1 MERRLSG
8 SPGKDLKGARDS
20 DLVAWSKAGDLEAF
34 GELVRRY
41 QKPVFRIVLR
51 MVRSPDDADDL
62 TQDTFVRAHRGLKTF
77 KDEYDFHPWLYRI
90 AVNQAINFLNKRK
103 RQAAADLDEVPEGDI
118 RAGPEPESPLQSA
131 SRQELL
137 TRLELA
143 LDKLPEEQ
151 RTVFLLRVQE
161 GLSYEEIAETMETPK
176 GTVMSRLARAR
187 MALRKHLG
195 VPVDREDDDLRLE

>member
-8 SPGKDLKGARDS
+8 ASGEGLKEARDAE
-20 DLVAWSKAGDLEAF
+20 LVARSKAGDSEAF

-51 MVRSPDDADDL
+51 MVKSPDDADDL

-77 KDEYDFHPWLYRI
+77 KEEFDFHPWLYRI

-103 RQAAADLDEVPEGDI
+103 RQAAVDLEDIPEGDVKS
-118 RAGPEPESPLQSA
+118 GPEPESPIQAA
-131 SRQELL
+131 SRNEMLKKL
-137 TRLELA
+137 DAALER
-143 LDKLPEEQ
+143 LPEEQ

-187 MALRKHLG
+187 MALRKYMG
-195 VPVDREDDDLRLE
+195 MPAT

>member
-1 MERRLSG
+1 
-8 SPGKDLKGARDS
+8 LKGARDS

>member
-8 SPGKDLKGARDS
+8 TPDEGLKGARDAE
-20 DLVAWSKAGDLEAF
+20 LVTRAKAGDNHAF
-34 GELVRRY
+34 SELVRRY

-51 MVRSPDDADDL
+51 MVRSLDDADDL

-90 AVNQAINFLNKRK
+90 AVNQAINLLNRRK
-103 RQAAADLDEVPEGDI
+103 RRPTVDLDEVPETEFRDA
-118 RAGPEPESPLQSA
+118 REMESPMQAA
-131 SRQELL
+131 SRGELL
-137 TRLELA
+137 DRLETALA
-143 LDKLPEEQ
+143 ELPEEQ

-161 GLSYEEIAETMETPK
+161 GLSYEDIAKSMGTPK

-187 MALRKHLG
+187 MALRKHLDIPA
-195 VPVDREDDDLRLE
+195 V

>member
-8 SPGKDLKGARDS
+8 NPGEALKAATDAQ
-20 DLVAWSKAGDLEAF
+20 LVSRSKAADVEAF

-51 MVRSPDDADDL
+51 MVKSPDDADDI

-77 KDEYDFHPWLYRI
+77 KEEFDFHPWLYRI
-90 AVNQAINFLNKRK
+90 AYNQAINFLNKRK
-103 RQAAADLDEVPEGDI
+103 RQAAVDLDDVPERDI
-118 RAGPEPESPLQSA
+118 KTGPEPESPIQSA

-137 TRLELA
+137 GRLESA
-143 LDKLPEEQ
+143 LERLPEEQ
-151 RTVFLLRVQE
+151 RTVFLLRVQD
-161 GLSYEEIAETMETPK
+161 GLSYEEIAETMGTPK

-187 MALRKHLG
+187 MALRKYMG
-195 VPVDREDDDLRLE
+195 MPVS

>member
-8 SPGKDLKGARDS
+8 SPGEALKAARDAE
-20 DLVAWSKAGDLEAF
+20 LVTRSKAGDVEAF

-51 MVRSPDDADDL
+51 MVKSPDDADDL
-62 TQDTFVRAHRGLKTF
+62 TQDTFVRAHRGLGTF
-77 KDEYDFHPWLYRI
+77 KDEFDFHPWLYRI

-103 RQAAADLDEVPEGDI
+103 RQAAVDLEGVPERDI
-118 RAGPEPESPLQSA
+118 KGGPAPESPLQAA

-137 TRLELA
+137 ERLESA
-143 LDKLPEEQ
+143 LERLPEEQ

-161 GLSYEEIAETMETPK
+161 GLSYEEIADAMETPK

-187 MALRKHLG
+187 MALRKFMEM
-195 VPVDREDDDLRLE
+195 PAS

>member
-1 MERRLSG
+1 
-8 SPGKDLKGARDS
+8 LKGARDGE
-20 DLVAWSKAGDLEAF
+20 LVARSKAGDLQAF

-41 QKPVFRIVLR
+41 QKPVYRIVLR

-77 KDEYDFHPWLYRI
+77 REEFDFHPWLYRI
-90 AVNQAINFLNKRK
+90 AVNQAINFINKRK
-103 RQAAADLDEVPEGDI
+103 RQAAVDIDEVPEGDVKS
-118 RAGPEPESPLQSA
+118 GPEPESPIQAA

-137 TRLELA
+137 TRLEEA
-143 LDKLPEEQ
+143 LRRLPEEQ

-161 GLSYEEIAETMETPK
+161 GLSYEEIADTMQTPK

-187 MALRKHLG
+187 MALRKYLDM
-195 VPVDREDDDLRLE
+195 PAE

>member
-1 MERRLSG
+1 M
-8 SPGKDLKGARDS
+8 KGARDS

>member
-8 SPGKDLKGARDS
+8 SPGEDLKGATDAE
-20 DLVAWSKAGDLEAF
+20 LVARSKAGDAPAF

-51 MVRSPDDADDL
+51 MVKSPDDADDL
-62 TQDTFVRAHRGLKTF
+62 TQDTFVRAHRGLRTF
-77 KDEYDFHPWLYRI
+77 KEEFDFHPWLYRI

-118 RAGPEPESPLQSA
+118 KSGPEPESPLMAA
-131 SRQELL
+131 SRVELL
-137 TRLELA
+137 HRLEAA
-143 LDKLPEEQ
+143 LERLPEEQ

-161 GLSYEEIAETMETPK
+161 GLSYEEIAKTMGTPK

-187 MALRKHLG
+187 MALRRFLDVAPG
-195 VPVDREDDDLRLE
+195 MEEYDTP

>member
-8 SPGKDLKGARDS
+8 NPGEALKAATDAQ
-20 DLVAWSKAGDLEAF
+20 LVSRSKSADVEAF

-51 MVRSPDDADDL
+51 MVKSPDDADDI

-77 KDEYDFHPWLYRI
+77 KEEFDFHPWLYRI
-90 AVNQAINFLNKRK
+90 AYNQAINFLNKRK
-103 RQAAADLDEVPEGDI
+103 RQAAVDLDDVPERDI
-118 RAGPEPESPLQSA
+118 KTGPEPESPIQSA

-137 TRLELA
+137 GRLESA
-143 LDKLPEEQ
+143 LERLPEEQ
-151 RTVFLLRVQE
+151 RTVFLLRVQD
-161 GLSYEEIAETMETPK
+161 GLSYEEIAETMGTPK

-187 MALRKHLG
+187 MALRKHMG
-195 VPVDREDDDLRLE
+195 MPA

>member
-1 MERRLSG
+1 M
-8 SPGKDLKGARDS
+8 KGARDS
-20 DLVAWSKAGDLEAF
+20 DLVAWSKAGDIEAF

-137 TRLELA
+137 TRLESA

>member
-20 DLVAWSKAGDLEAF
+20 DLVAWSKTGNLEAF

-137 TRLELA
+137 TRLEVA

-161 GLSYEEIAETMETPK
+161 GLSYEEIADTMDTPK

-187 MALRKHLG
+187 MALRKYLG
-195 VPVDREDDDLRLE
+195 VPADREDDLRLE

>member
-8 SPGKDLKGARDS
+8 SPGEALKGATDAQ
-20 DLVAWSKAGDLEAF
+20 LVSRSKAADVEAF

-51 MVRSPDDADDL
+51 MVKSPDDADDI

-77 KDEYDFHPWLYRI
+77 KEEFDFHPWLFRI
-90 AVNQAINFLNKRK
+90 AYNQAINFLNKRK
-103 RQAAADLDEVPEGDI
+103 RQAAVDLDDVPERDI
-118 RAGPEPESPLQSA
+118 KTGPEPESPIQSA

-137 TRLELA
+137 KRLESA
-143 LDKLPEEQ
+143 LERLPEEQ
-151 RTVFLLRVQE
+151 RTVFLLRVRE
-161 GLSYEEIAETMETPK
+161 GLSYEEIAETMGTPK

-187 MALRKHLG
+187 MALRKYMG
-195 VPVDREDDDLRLE
+195 MPAS

>member
-8 SPGKDLKGARDS
+8 ASGEGLKEARDAE
-20 DLVAWSKAGDLEAF
+20 LVARSKAGDTEAF

-51 MVRSPDDADDL
+51 MVKSPDDADDL
-62 TQDTFVRAHRGLKTF
+62 TQDTFVRAHRGLRTF
-77 KDEYDFHPWLYRI
+77 KEEFDFHPWLYRI

-103 RQAAADLDEVPEGDI
+103 RQAAVDLEDVPELDI
-118 RAGPEPESPLQSA
+118 KSGPEPESPLQSA
-131 SRQELL
+131 SRQEVLK
-137 TRLELA
+137 RLDAA
-143 LDKLPEEQ
+143 LERLPEEQ

-187 MALRKHLG
+187 MALRKYMG
-195 VPVDREDDDLRLE
+195 MPVP

>member
-8 SPGKDLKGARDS
+8 SPGEDLKAARDAE
-20 DLVAWSKAGDLEAF
+20 LVTRSKAGDLEAF

-51 MVRSPDDADDL
+51 MVKSPDDADDL
-62 TQDTFVRAHRGLKTF
+62 TQDTFVRAHRGLRTF
-77 KDEYDFHPWLYRI
+77 KDEFDFHPWLYRI

-103 RQAAADLDEVPEGDI
+103 RQAAVDLEGVPERDI
-118 RAGPEPESPLQSA
+118 KSGPEPESPLQSA
-131 SRQELL
+131 SRQEMLE
-137 TRLELA
+137 RLESALA
-143 LDKLPEEQ
+143 RLPEEQ

-187 MALRKHLG
+187 MALRKYMEM
-195 VPVDREDDDLRLE
+195 PAS

>member
-8 SPGKDLKGARDS
+8 ASGDDLKDARDAE
-20 DLVAWSKAGDLEAF
+20 LVARSKAGDNEAF

-51 MVRSPDDADDL
+51 MVKSPDDADDL
-62 TQDTFVRAHRGLKTF
+62 TQDTFVRAHRGLGTF
-77 KDEYDFHPWLYRI
+77 KEEFDFHPWLYRI

-103 RQAAADLDEVPEGDI
+103 RQAAVDLDDVPEGDVKS
-118 RAGPEPESPLQSA
+118 GPEPESPIQSA
-131 SRQELL
+131 SRNEMLKKL
-137 TRLELA
+137 DAALER
-143 LDKLPEEQ
+143 LPEEQ

-161 GLSYEEIAETMETPK
+161 GLSYEEIAEAMETPK

-187 MALRKHLG
+187 MALRKYMG
-195 VPVDREDDDLRLE
+195 MPAS

>member
-1 MERRLSG
+1 M
-8 SPGKDLKGARDS
+8 KGARDS

-137 TRLELA
+137 TRLESA

-161 GLSYEEIAETMETPK
+161 GLSYEEIAETMDTPK

-195 VPVDREDDDLRLE
+195 VPVDREDDDLKLE

>member
-8 SPGKDLKGARDS
+8 SPAEELKAAPDA
-20 DLVAWSKAGDLEAF
+20 DLVSRSKAGDTEAF

-51 MVRSPDDADDL
+51 MVKSPDDADDL

-77 KDEYDFHPWLYRI
+77 KEEFDFHPWLYRI
-90 AVNQAINFLNKRK
+90 AVNQAINFINKRK
-103 RQAAADLDEVPEGDI
+103 RQAAVDLEEVPERDI
-118 RAGPEPESPLQSA
+118 KAGPEPESPVQAA
-131 SRQELL
+131 SRSEMLGK
-137 TRLELA
+137 LEAA
-143 LDKLPEEQ
+143 LEQLPDEQ

-187 MALRKHLG
+187 MALRKYMD
-195 VPVDREDDDLRLE
+195 VKAS

>member
-8 SPGKDLKGARDS
+8 SPEEDLRDARDAE
-20 DLVAWSKAGDLEAF
+20 LVAKSKAGDTRAF

-51 MVRSPDDADDL
+51 MVRSQDDADDL

-77 KDEYDFHPWLYRI
+77 KEEFDFHPWLYRI
-90 AVNQAINFLNKRK
+90 AVNQAINFINRRK
-103 RQAAADLDEVPEGDI
+103 RQAAADIDEVPETDLKT
-118 RAGPEPESPLQSA
+118 GPDPESPLQSA
-131 SRQELL
+131 SRGELL
-137 TRLELA
+137 DRLERA
-143 LDKLPEEQ
+143 LERLPEDQ

-161 GLSYEEIAETMETPK
+161 GLSYEEIAKTMDTPK

-187 MALRKHLG
+187 MALRKHLDMPLPG
-195 VPVDREDDDLRLE
+195 

>member
-8 SPGKDLKGARDS
+8 TPGDDLKGARDA
-20 DLVAWSKAGDLEAF
+20 DLVARAKAGDTEAF

-41 QKPVFRIVLR
+41 QRPVFRIVLR
-51 MVRSPDDADDL
+51 MVKSPDDADDL
-62 TQDTFVRAHRGLKTF
+62 TQDTFIRAHRGLKTF
-77 KDEYDFHPWLYRI
+77 KEEFDFHPWLYRI

-103 RQAAADLDEVPEGDI
+103 RQAAVDLEDVPERDI
-118 RAGPEPESPLQSA
+118 KSGPEPESPLQSA

-137 TRLELA
+137 GRLETA
-143 LDKLPEEQ
+143 LDRLPDEQ

-187 MALRKHLG
+187 MALRRYMG
-195 VPVDREDDDLRLE
+195 MSAS

>member
-8 SPGKDLKGARDS
+8 ASGEGLKDARDAE
-20 DLVAWSKAGDLEAF
+20 LVARSKAGDKEAF

-51 MVRSPDDADDL
+51 MVKSPDDADDL

-77 KDEYDFHPWLYRI
+77 KEEFDFHPWLYRI

-103 RQAAADLDEVPEGDI
+103 RQAAVDLEDVPEGDI
-118 RAGPEPESPLQSA
+118 KSGPEPESPLQSA

-137 TRLELA
+137 KKLDAALERLP
-143 LDKLPEEQ
+143 DEQ

-187 MALRKHLG
+187 MALRKYMG
-195 VPVDREDDDLRLE
+195 MPAS

>member
-8 SPGKDLKGARDS
+8 SPEEDLRDARDA
-20 DLVAWSKAGDLEAF
+20 DLVAKSKSGDTRAF

-51 MVRSPDDADDL
+51 MVHSQDDADDL

-77 KDEYDFHPWLYRI
+77 KEEFDFHPWLYRI
-90 AVNQAINFLNKRK
+90 AVNQAINFINRRK
-103 RQAAADLDEVPEGDI
+103 RQAAADIDEVPELDLKN
-118 RAGPEPESPLQSA
+118 GPEPESPLQSA
-131 SRQELL
+131 SRGELL
-137 TRLELA
+137 GKLERALERLP
-143 LDKLPEEQ
+143 DDQ

-161 GLSYEEIAETMETPK
+161 GLSYEEIAKSMGTPK

-187 MALRKHLG
+187 MALRKHMDM
-195 VPVDREDDDLRLE
+195 PIPS